1 LWYDDKKRQGG
12 NVLNNHTGEKIQ
24 NIAEVLFVCAIVL
37 SVIAGIAYF
46 AILRGGVGFFVCL
59 LIVAAGIFGAFV
71 YRYLMRG
78 FGEIVEHQAEQTQLL
93 LRMTEYLKTAVV
105 DSGAAQTGTGKP
117 YHTGAYQPPYQ
128 APLSTDV
135 VPTDGALRHAA
146 HGRYRLP
153 RLRQAADV
161 EQELLLRLR
170 LHIHL

>member
-1 LWYDDKKRQGG
+1 
-12 NVLNNHTGEKIQ
+12 
-24 NIAEVLFVCAIVL
+24 VLFVCAIVL

-135 VPTDGALRHAA
+135 VPSQAQTPTARFAT
-146 HGRYRLP
+146 RLMGDIACP
-153 RLRQAADV
+153 VCGKRQMSSRNSCYACGCTFIYED
-161 EQELLLRLR
+161 EQPPQS
-170 LHIHL
+170 